1 MTLIQYFRECIAV
14 LEIKSYQNVNPG
26 HTQGKT
32 NKQKISLKKPQ
43 NFGLSVLQ
51 MTPRHLRV
59 ECLPMCL
66 TCATYLKQLMVQ
78 NLRKLFAVEV
88 LLLMVPLERAY
99 STMLS

>member
-1 MTLIQYFRECIAV
+1 MYSCSGDQIISERQSWTY
-14 LEIKSYQNVNPG
+14 S
-26 HTQGKT
+26 GK
-32 NKQKISLKKPQ
+32 NKQTKISLKKPQ

-59 ECLPMCL
+59 VCLPMYL